1 MKILR
6 DGASHFPERPYF
18 SDREIE
24 KMCADE
30 LRKAGLYPSQPQP
43 VRIERFIEKRFKV
56 SPIYADLPD
65 GVLGFTRF
73 DTNGV
78 REVVIAA
85 SLEGPEGSP
94 TERRLRAT
102 LAHEGGHGLMHAH
115 LFALGTKPTSLFGD
129 GDDAPK
135 FLCRDMLGE
144 TPSTRG
150 YDGRWWELQANKAI
164 GGLLMPRSLVEEA
177 VRPFTV
183 SLGSIGKVTIPETNR
198 EAAVRDLANIFNI
211 NPVVARIRLAD
222 IFPPE
227 ESQQLPL

>member
-1 MKILR
+1 MKTLR
-6 DGASHFPERPYF
+6 GGAGRFPERPYF
-18 SDREIE
+18 SDRVIE

-30 LRKAGLYPSQPQP
+30 LRKVGLYPSQPEP
-43 VRIERFIEKRFKV
+43 VRIERFIEKRFRI
-56 SPIYADLPD
+56 SPTYAELPD
-65 GVLGFTRF
+65 GVLGFTEF

-78 REVVIAA
+78 TEVVIAA

-115 LFALGTKPTSLFGD
+115 LFALGTKPASLFGE
-129 GDDAPK
+129 GDSTPK
-135 FLCRDMLGE
+135 ILCRDMLEE
-144 TPSTRG
+144 TQLIRS

-177 VRPFTV
+177 IRSFTV
-183 SLGSIGKVTIPETNR
+183 PLGSLGQVTVPDTNR
-198 EAAVRDLANIFNI
+198 EAAVRELANIFNV

-222 IFPPE
+222 IFPLE
-227 ESQQLPL
+227 KSGQLTL

>member
-1 MKILR
+1 MKTLR
-6 DGASHFPERPYF
+6 GGAGRFRERPYF
-18 SDREIE
+18 SDRVIE

-30 LRKAGLYPSQPQP
+30 LRKVGLYPSQPEP
-43 VRIERFIEKRFKV
+43 VRIERFIEKRFKI
-56 SPIYADLPD
+56 SPTYAELPD
-65 GVLGFTRF
+65 GVLAFTEF

-115 LFALGTKPTSLFGD
+115 LFVLGTKPASLFGE
-129 GDDAPK
+129 GDSTPK
-135 FLCRDMLGE
+135 ILCRDMLEE
-144 TPSTRG
+144 TQPTRG

-177 VRPFTV
+177 IRSFTV
-183 SLGSIGKVTIPETNR
+183 PLGSLGQVTVPDTNR
-198 EAAVRDLANIFNI
+198 EVAVRELANIFNV

-222 IFPPE
+222 IFPLE
-227 ESQQLPL
+227 KSGQMSL